1 MKHSNTLYV
10 SLDVYKESIAV
21 AYAAEDRNSEVISL
35 GSIDTRQCDIDQDA
49 HRQRTRGTDVAAG
62 SKEPAAVPER
72 IGGVLP
78 PHRGAAFGVAK
89 AITETPYKL
98 ARIIYAMLKP
108 GRRTLAQGL
117 EAYEAAYRER
127 LLWNL
132 KRKAGTLGYELR
144 PLEGRGK
151 AAAV

>member
-35 GSIDTRQCDIDQDA
+35 GSIGTRQCDIDQLS
-49 HRQRTRGTDVAAG
+49 RKLQ
-62 SKEPAAVPER
+62 SKSNRAVHLR
-72 IGGVLP
+72 
-78 PHRGAAFGVAK
+78 
-89 AITETPYKL
+89 
-98 ARIIYAMLKP
+98 YAQAWEAYM
-108 GRRTLAQGL
+108 AQGL

-151 AAAV
+151 AVAV